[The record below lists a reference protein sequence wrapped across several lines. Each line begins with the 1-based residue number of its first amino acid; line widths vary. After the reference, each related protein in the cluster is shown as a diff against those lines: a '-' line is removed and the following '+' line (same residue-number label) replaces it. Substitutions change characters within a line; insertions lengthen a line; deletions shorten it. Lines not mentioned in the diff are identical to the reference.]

1 MTGEHAQSGRLKAEG
16 KSTKKETQ
24 PSAQQELEAPQHA
37 SASDTAVPGGMSL
50 MVCISHMS

>member
-37 SASDTAVPGGMSL
+37 LASDTAVPGGMSL